1 MRIAVA
7 TSDGNK
13 VDQHF
18 GKATRFD
25 VYDVEG
31 EEMKLVESRD
41 VTSYCDCADGKPVD
55 PAHKFSP
62 DRFSVVKEK
71 LKDCDKLYTVQIGE
85 KPKEQLQIVGIDV
98 QTCSCN
104 IDQIPTCK
112 GNCK

>member
-1 MRIAVA
+1 MRIAV
-7 TSDGNK
+7 TTTDGKK

-31 EEMKLVESRD
+31 TEMTLVESRD
-41 VTSYCDCADGKPVD
+41 VTSYCDCEKDVPAD

-71 LKDCDKLYTVQIGE
+71 LHDCDKLYTVQIGE
-85 KPKEQLQIVGIDV
+85 TPKSQFDIIGIAV
-98 QTCSCN
+98 QTCTCDVN
-104 IDQIPTCK
+104 KIPGCS

>member
-1 MRIAVA
+1 MRIAVT
-7 TSDGNK
+7 TSDGKK

-31 EEMKLVESRD
+31 EEMKLEESRD

-85 KPKEQLQIVGIDV
+85 KPKSQFDIIGITV
-98 QTCSCN
+98 QTCTCEV
-104 IDQIPTCK
+104 DKIPGCG